1 MKKRDATGIY
11 LWNILM
17 KAHHALHDVALH
29 SIENTGMCFSD
40 FAVLEAL
47 LHKGPMAVNA
57 IGAKVHLTSG
67 SITTAVTRLE
77 SRGLVTRQNDAA
89 DRRSRIVA
97 LTDEGRKTIETL
109 FAAHE
114 ADMNQALDV
123 LPASERMELIGLLKK
138 LGRAM
143 KGNSADEAERAEL
156 IAKTGSS
163 H

>member
-1 MKKRDATGIY
+1 
-11 LWNILM
+11 M
-17 KAHHALHDVALH
+17 KAHYALRDVALH

-57 IGAKVHLTSG
+57 IGVKVHLTSG
-67 SITTAVTRLE
+67 SITTAVGRLE

-89 DRRSRIVA
+89 DRRSRIVD
-97 LTDEGRKTIETL
+97 LTEEGRKTIETL

-114 ADMNQALDV
+114 SDMNRALNV

-138 LGRAM
+138 VGRTV
-143 KGNSADEAERAEL
+143 KSDLTDETERAE
-156 IAKTGSS
+156 ASANT
-163 H
+163 

>member
-1 MKKRDATGIY
+1 
-11 LWNILM
+11 M
-17 KAHHALHDVALH
+17 KAHHALREVALH

-67 SITTAVTRLE
+67 SITTAVGRLE
-77 SRGLVTRQNDAA
+77 SRGLVTRQNDTA
-89 DRRSRIVA
+89 DRRSRIVD
-97 LTDEGRKTIETL
+97 LTEEGRKTIETL

-123 LPASERMELIGLLKK
+123 LPGSERMELISLLKK
-138 LGRAM
+138 VGRAV
-143 KGNSADEAERAEL
+143 KGDLVDETMRAEAS
-156 IAKTGSS
+156 AKT
-163 H
+163 

>member
-11 LWNILM
+11 LWNVLM
-17 KAHHALHDVALH
+17 KAHHALREVALH

-57 IGAKVHLTSG
+57 IGVKVHLTSG
-67 SITTAVTRLE
+67 SITTAVDRLE
-77 SRGLVTRQNDAA
+77 SRGFVTRQNDAA
-89 DRRSRIVA
+89 DRRSRIVV
-97 LTDEGRKTIETL
+97 LTEEGRKNIETL

-114 ADMNQALDV
+114 ADMNQALEV
-123 LPASERMELIGLLKK
+123 LTPSDRMEMIGLLKK

-143 KGNSADEAERAEL
+143 KGDLGDGAERLETNV
-156 IAKTGSS
+156 KS
-163 H
+163 

>member
-1 MKKRDATGIY
+1 MKKRDATGIN
-11 LWNILM
+11 LWNVLM
-17 KAHHALHDVALH
+17 KAHHALREVALH

-57 IGAKVHLTSG
+57 IGVKVHLTSG
-67 SITTAVTRLE
+67 SITTAVGRLE

-89 DRRSRIVA
+89 DRRSRIVD
-97 LTDEGRKTIETL
+97 LTEEGRKTIETL

-114 ADMNQALDV
+114 SDMNRALDV
-123 LPASERMELIGLLKK
+123 LAASERMELIGLLKK

-143 KGNSADEAERAEL
+143 KGEPADEAPRAEAT
-156 IAKTGSS
+156 AKT
-163 H
+163 